1 MSVTTTTSETMKKGI
16 LCGMLAIVLTSALP
30 LYAQT
35 VMAPDQLA
43 RSVTDEV
50 LAILRADRDINASH
64 PDKLMNLIETKV
76 LPHFNFMRMTQLA
89 VGKNWR
95 RANAQQRDAL
105 AGQFRTLLV
114 RTYTAAFTSYRD
126 QKIIYRPLRMQPDD
140 QDVVVKSQV
149 IQPGG
154 PPVAVDYSMEKTRN
168 GWKVYDVA
176 IEGVSLVQNYRS
188 SFNSEIQRAGI
199 DGLIQALDGKNRQL
213 AQRTQGA
220 SQ

>member
-1 MSVTTTTSETMKKGI
+1 MKKGI

-64 PDKLMNLIETKV
+64 PDKLMSLIETKV

-154 PPVAVDYSMEKTRN
+154 PPVAVDYSMEKTGN